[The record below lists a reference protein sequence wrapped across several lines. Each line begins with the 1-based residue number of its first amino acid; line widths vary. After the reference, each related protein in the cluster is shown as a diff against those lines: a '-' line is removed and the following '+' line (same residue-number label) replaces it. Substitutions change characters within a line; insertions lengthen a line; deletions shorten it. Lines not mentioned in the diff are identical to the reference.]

1 LEEHSVSGTYGPLLL
16 CAGYAWKSSV
26 LIFLP
31 CYSVCISLS
40 SANLFSS
47 DKPKPD
53 TLGASAA
60 ASSRA
65 TPEASTAALDEKDRQ
80 RALRK
85 ETEAARAKHLNLDDY
100 ANRASPDSFAPHQTP
115 PGGASSAAA
124 AAASARPVVPP
135 NARQA
140 AALQTLESNQRAEDS
155 ALEELSDV
163 LGALKEQ
170 SQIMNQQLSTQ
181 AKMLDG
187 IESKVDNTSARL
199 QKGTRTMAKIT

>member
-1 LEEHSVSGTYGPLLL
+1 
-16 CAGYAWKSSV
+16 
-26 LIFLP
+26 
-31 CYSVCISLS
+31 
-40 SANLFSS
+40 
-47 DKPKPD
+47 
-53 TLGASAA
+53 
-60 ASSRA
+60 
-65 TPEASTAALDEKDRQ
+65 
-80 RALRK
+80 LRK

-115 PGGASSAAA
+115 PGGASSA

>member
-1 LEEHSVSGTYGPLLL
+1 VQDTRGNRLFSFFCPAIL
-16 CAGYAWKSSV
+16 
-26 LIFLP
+26 
-31 CYSVCISLS
+31 VCISLS

-53 TLGASAA
+53 TLGASAAA

-100 ANRASPDSFAPHQTP
+100 ASRASPDSFAPHQTP
-115 PGGASSAAA
+115 LGGASSAA

-187 IESKVDNTSARL
+187 IETKVDNTSARL
-199 QKGTRTMAKIT
+199 QKGTRTMSKIT

>member
-1 LEEHSVSGTYGPLLL
+1 VQDTRGNLLFSYF
-16 CAGYAWKSSV
+16 CSA
-26 LIFLP
+26 I
-31 CYSVCISLS
+31 SVCISLS

-53 TLGASAA
+53 AHGAASAA

-115 PGGASSAAA
+115 PGGASSA